1 MIKLYDYLK
10 EGPVD
15 DPAYS
20 CSEKI
25 LRGANAVW
33 QLGLDEKALKLA
45 SGFGGGMGA
54 GLICGALTGGVMALS
69 ELFVKERAHESDR
82 IKNLTSDFLQRFMDK
97 MGELDCTPL
106 KALYR
111 DEVTKCRVVVLAAA
125 KILDDIVE
133 NEMKG
138 IL

>member
-1 MIKLYDYLK
+1 MMKLYDYLK

-25 LRGANAVW
+25 LRGADYVW

-82 IKNLTSDFLQRFMDK
+82 IKNLTSELLQRFKDK

-111 DEVTKCRVVVLAAA
+111 DDVTKCRVVILAAA
-125 KILDDIVE
+125 EILDDIVE

-138 IL
+138 SL